1 MREFPDGDSKTDM
14 YVQCQEFIY
23 AIQYQ
28 IYAILSNEKD
38 CPNFVS
44 CFLQNRKKNLN
55 HLNHSI
61 AK

>member
-44 CFLQNRKKNLN
+44 CFLQNRKKK
-55 HLNHSI
+55 I
-61 AK
+61 